1 MRILHSVL
9 DSAALSATS
18 SPSPEKIVQVGAA
31 EGASSSASVSPE
43 PLGRSAALRQT
54 DFPSLMQVRPRTQ
67 RTPVGGDR
75 QRLDRPPHRRGSSL
89 RLWGGK
95 PEKSRRVG
103 VMAADGQTG
112 LSITWLIRVRY
123 MDPAII
129 DQTTNGIT
137 CQIMD
142 SNTFYKIILHLKDRG
157 AAIILNV
164 VWGWIDNGWLINGT
178 KCHVWKKCFKK
189 WTQSCGFPVWN
200 TGLFISHF
208 YLQWCQTFQLA
219 SGRGKVSILWPQ

>member
-9 DSAALSATS
+9 NSAALSANS
-18 SPSPEKIVQVGAA
+18 SPSHKPSPSPEKIVQVGAA

-95 PEKSRRVG
+95 PKKSRCGGGDGRRW
-103 VMAADGQTG
+103 ADRTVNNMTDYSPLYGSSRHWSDYQWNH
-112 LSITWLIRVRY
+112 LS
-123 MDPAII
+123 
-129 DQTTNGIT
+129 N
-137 CQIMD
+137 
-142 SNTFYKIILHLKDRG
+142 
-157 AAIILNV
+157 NV
-164 VWGWIDNGWLINGT
+164 
-178 KCHVWKKCFKK
+178 FK
-189 WTQSCGFPVWN
+189 
-200 TGLFISHF
+200 HF
-208 YLQWCQTFQLA
+208 LQNYFT
-219 SGRGKVSILWPQ
+219 S